1 MLFVLTAVEFA
12 REESSTKDSQQEN
25 TEEYNDHQV
34 SDAGDG
40 VDQRN
45 DRQFKSFISGNESQR
60 P

>member
-1 MLFVLTAVEFA
+1 LFVLTAVEFA

-40 VDQRN
+40 VDKRN
-45 DRQFKSFISGNESQR
+45 DRQFKSFISGDESQR